1 MSTLGQAAHPPSVK
15 EEEEEEEEETRK
27 KVVVYQLANSKGQIK
42 NLGPLVPNIVI
53 SHLRDDIM

>member
-15 EEEEEEEEETRK
+15 EEEEEEETRK